1 MSDGRLSRRA
11 GRVGRSAI
19 RRMFDLAAERE
30 AAGATDLVHLEI
42 GEPDFDTPAHVVEAA
57 HEAATGGATHY
68 TSNAGLSALREAVA
82 EYLAGHG
89 VTADPGG
96 EVVVTTGAME
106 ALYLSLA
113 ATVDPGEEVLIPT
126 PAWPNYDTQA
136 NLVDAD
142 PVEVPLSRETGF
154 DLDPGR
160 LRAAMGAA
168 TGAVVLTTPNNP
180 TGRVYDREDVRAVVA
195 AAADHDAYVVA
206 DEVYADLLY
215 GEHAT
220 GVAGYVDSPERVLT
234 VGSVS
239 KTYAMTGWRVGWL
252 AGPADVVG
260 AATKLRESTTACTA
274 SVSQHAALAAL
285 TGPQDPAAEM
295 AAAFEERRDY
305 VTERVAGIDG
315 VSCPEPEGAF
325 YAFLDV
331 SALPGASVDVAER
344 LLDEYGVV
352 VAPGGG
358 FGDAGEGHVRMSFA
372 NSRERLAEGFDRIA
386 AFVADERG

>member
-30 AAGATDLVHLEI
+30 VAGATDLVHLEI